1 MLWQITDRAALARA
15 WRFRLLPP
23 LRVRIAM
30 QRESR
35 LIPLAKPSGIVA
47 TCAFIAILLATP
59 ALASKRAENEEV
71 VVTGVVMDT
80 TGKGVAGAI
89 VELRGKHRA
98 FSLRDFRVKRRG
110 SRVVRSQTNA
120 SGSFE
125 ISWLWHPYYD
135 RFELVAGVPLGPPET
150 SGGLAELAL
159 VDLSKRMK
167 EGNPVVATL
176 EIENTDQV
184 DSLRDFLAGIDTD
197 DERQVYQEM
206 GKPDK
211 VRHTT
216 LPTHEETSW
225 WYFEQGKVYR
235 FRDGE
240 KESVEQFEPVP
251 PVKG

>member
-1 MLWQITDRAALARA
+1 
-15 WRFRLLPP
+15 
-23 LRVRIAM
+23 M

-35 LIPLAKPSGIVA
+35 LIRLAKPTGMVV

-71 VVTGVVMDT
+71 VVTGIVTDT
-80 TGKGVAGAI
+80 SGKGVAGAT
-89 VELRGKHRA
+89 VELRGKHRS

-110 SRVVRSQTNA
+110 SRVARSQTNA

-125 ISWLWHPYYD
+125 IRWLWHPYYN
-135 RFELVAGVPLGPPET
+135 RFELVAGVPLGPPDISDE
-150 SGGLAELAL
+150 LVELAL
-159 VDLSKRMK
+159 VDLSARMK
-167 EGNPVVATL
+167 QGNPVVATL
-176 EIENTDQV
+176 EIEDTDPV
-184 DSLRDFLAGIDTD
+184 DSLREFLAELDTD

-240 KESVEQFEPVP
+240 KESAEQFEPVP